1 MADRSAGSSRNAA
14 LHSILSA
21 LLSSLCGVEAAA
33 VISYDGLPIASALP
47 ASTDESR
54 VAAMS
59 AALLSLGERATEG
72 LGRGALAEVF
82 IEGKHGTVFLVSCEE
97 AAVLV
102 AVAEK
107 GAKIGLVRYEV
118 RHCAARVADVLRRDV
133 DPPIAAAV
141 IPMQAEPA
149 RWSSYAP
156 TGTLF
161 PGEPTS
167 WS

>member
-102 AVAEK
+102 AVRREGRQDRA
-107 GAKIGLVRYEV
+107 GALRGPSLRGPG
-118 RHCAARVADVLRRDV
+118 RRRAAARCRPADRRGGHPD
-133 DPPIAAAV
+133 A
-141 IPMQAEPA
+141 
-149 RWSSYAP
+149 S
-156 TGTLF
+156 
-161 PGEPTS
+161 
-167 WS
+167 